1 MTKSRYLQALSTVS
15 LLMCGVAGPVQAETA
30 AAGGELAVGP
40 QYDTTHVYVAPDD
53 FDRFVK
59 SFLATFGGTAT
70 KQGEFQV
77 TPTKSLTK
85 SQLVLTPSG
94 SVSVFGFT
102 TPIPVPFGDERNGYL
117 VRDLDAAVASALKAG
132 AVRTIETFPD
142 PVGRDVVVEWPG
154 GVNMQLY
161 WHTAAPNYPA
171 LAHVPENRVYLTPEA
186 ADRFLAAWTQ
196 YSHGRVVSDDK
207 VAPGEDAGQPGKT
220 IRRIEV
226 QSSYGTTVLLVSNNQ
241 LPWPY
246 GRDMTGYAVDDLRA
260 TLAKATAAGAEVLVQ
275 PYRLKDREA
284 AMVRFPGGYVAEIHS
299 AARR

>member
-1 MTKSRYLQALSTVS
+1 MTKTRLLCGLSALSLLICGTVGS
-15 LLMCGVAGPVQAETA
+15 APAATTA
-30 AAGGELAVGP
+30 NQELAVGP
-40 QYDTTHVYVAPDD
+40 QYDTTHVYVAADD
-53 FDRFVK
+53 FDRFVT
-59 SFLATFGGTAT
+59 SFKATFGGTAT

-77 TPTKSLTK
+77 TPTPSTTK

-117 VRDLDAAVASALKAG
+117 VNDLDAAVASAMLAG

-142 PVGRDVVVEWPG
+142 PVGRDVVVQWPG

-161 WHTAAPNYPA
+161 WHTKAPSYPA

-186 ADRFLAAWTQ
+186 ANRFVAAWTQ

-207 VAPGEDAGQPGKT
+207 AASGAEVGQPGKA
-220 IRRIEV
+220 IRRVVIE
-226 QSSYGTTVLLVSNNQ
+226 SAYGSTVVLVSDNQ
-241 LPWPY
+241 LPWPF

-260 TLAKATAAGAEVLVQ
+260 TLAKATASGAEVLVQ
-275 PYRLKDREA
+275 PYRLNGREG
-284 AMVRFPGGYVAEIHS
+284 AMVRFPGGYIAEIHS
-299 AARR
+299 ADRR